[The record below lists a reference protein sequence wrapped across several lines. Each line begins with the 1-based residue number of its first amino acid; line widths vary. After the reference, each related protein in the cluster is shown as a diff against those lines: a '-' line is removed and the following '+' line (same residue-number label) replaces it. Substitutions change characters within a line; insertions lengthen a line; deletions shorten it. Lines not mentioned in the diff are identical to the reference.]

1 MEGPSLVIL
10 KEELAEFV
18 GNRIKGVGGNTL
30 KIEKQRLKNKVIRG
44 IHTWGKH
51 LIFEFDKFFVRI
63 HFLMYGSYRI
73 NERKPGKKARLC
85 FKTKS
90 GELNFYN
97 CSVIL
102 VDEPLNE
109 SYDWKADLM
118 GDEWDEEL
126 AIKRVKQNP
135 EEQVCDVLLDQDIF
149 AGLGNIMKC
158 ETLYNVRIHPETKVK
173 ALSEKEIKELVS
185 ESRAY
190 AFEFY
195 GWKRIFELRKHWKI
209 YKQKVCSSC
218 GGKVTLKKTGKKNRR
233 SFICESCQKKK

>member
-1 MEGPSLVIL
+1 MEGPSLILL
-10 KEELAEFV
+10 KEELSDFI
-18 GNRIKGVGGNTL
+18 GNRITGVGGNTI
-30 KIEKQRLKNKVIRG
+30 KIEKERLKNKVIRD
-44 IHTWGKH
+44 IRTWGKH
-51 LIFEFDKFFVRI
+51 LIFEFDKFSLRI

-97 CSVIL
+97 CSVKFIE
-102 VDEPLNE
+102 EPLNE
-109 SYDWKADLM
+109 AYDWKADLM

-126 AIKRVKQNP
+126 AIKRVKLNS
-135 EEQVCDVLLDQDIF
+135 EEEIGDVLLDQDIF

-158 ETLYNVRIHPETKVK
+158 ETLYNVSIHPETKVK
-173 ALSEKEIKELVS
+173 KLSDKEIKNLVT
-185 ESRAY
+185 EARAY

-209 YKQKVCSSC
+209 YKQKTCPDT
-218 GGKVTLKKTGKKNRR
+218 GEKVTLKKTGKKNRR
-233 SFICESCQKKK
+233 SFICESRQKKK